1 MLVWGHDPGER
12 NYGYAVIKLGKKTRI
27 LEIGQV
33 MDTLRNLTHKA
44 QKPPKSRRGKEPDAP
59 PLKGSVVRYIRLVDN
74 LMVEFGVPH
83 EVYSERFQTRGV
95 KSKSVE
101 SVSMM
106 NGMLCLRVMLK
117 GAYFHTMIAGT
128 WKNAINRAF
137 AKVHGAGV
145 SLDDLYAF
153 GKLLGFT
160 PHEIDAVCI
169 ALTRGGQ
176 TPPPHIKRIKK
187 MLKEYHARQG
197 IVT

>member
-12 NYGYAVIKLGKKTRI
+12 NYGYAVIELGKRPRI

-33 MDTLRNLTHKA
+33 LDTIRNLTHKP

-59 PLKGSVVRYIRLVDN
+59 PLAKGVRVYTRLLSGLIDD
-74 LMVEFGVPH
+74 FGVPH
-83 EVYSERFQTRGV
+83 EVFSERFQTRGV

-106 NGMLCLRVMLK
+106 NGILCLKVMAK

-128 WKNAINRAF
+128 WKNAFNR
-137 AKVHGAGV
+137 HLN
-145 SLDDLYAF
+145 LDDVYAL
-153 GKLLGFT
+153 GKKLGFT

-169 ALTRGGQ
+169 GLTRGGLQ
-176 TPPPHIKRIKK
+176 PPPSFKT
-187 MLKEYHARQG
+187 LKALLLEVYRRQQQ
-197 IVT
+197 